1 MSMVKSL
8 ERLEQR
14 LAVMVAA
21 QETPQ
26 AWSSRG
32 EEGPMTMKNDNS
44 HGQEEADCR
53 AELILLSGACTSP
66 ASDTPT
72 IIRETNGKPSAPD
85 AGDLGLPSLE
95 NKKRV
100 KKGNLA
106 KEEENLSWPL
116 ALAEA
121 QEVRPRGSAGW
132 ESSLRQ
138 KPPVRLIFQ
147 AGQTRQEM
155 KIKES
160 NSVEPPRDLP
170 TPLRSSRR
178 RRSSSI
184 PIPTIDLTEDDSQDS
199 SRSSSTLSGSSSQEG
214 QNGSTEL
221 GTEETES
228 REVGMALEYQ
238 DGKDFGI
245 GELVW
250 GKIKGFSWWP
260 AIVVSYRA
268 TAKRPAASGMRW
280 VQWFGD
286 GKFSEVSAD
295 KLMGLMAFRQHFNLS
310 TFNKLV
316 SYRRAIYHALEVA
329 RSRSG
334 KTFSTAPGESLE
346 EQLKPMIDWA
356 LTGFKPLGF
365 KGLRPPKASENGV
378 LRNGTEEVLSLE
390 QCPPTKRLKTNLC
403 NNSKEQRV
411 EEEQTREQMVSEVTN
426 NSGSLEESCL
436 SCGRRNPATFH
447 PLFEGGLCQTCRD
460 RFLELF
466 YMYDEDGY
474 QSYCTVCCEGKEL
487 LLCSNAG
494 CCRCFCVECL
504 EVLVGRGT
512 SAKAKEQEP
521 WNCYMCQP
529 QRSYGVL
536 QRRQDWNTR
545 LQDFFTSDKGQEY
558 AAPKIYPTV
567 PAAKRRPIRVL
578 SLFAGIATG
587 YLVLKDLGIQVEK
600 YIASEICEDP
610 IAVGTMR
617 HEGNIT
623 YVHDVRN
630 ITKRNIEEWGPFDL
644 VIGGS
649 PCNDISLVN
658 PARKGLYADPSL
670 PQRIPAC
677 RSGSQPAA
685 PSFSLVEGTGRLFF
699 EFYHLLN
706 YARPKAGEERP
717 FFWMFENVVA
727 MRVNDKRDI
736 SRFLECN
743 PVMIDAIKIS
753 AAHRARY
760 FWGNLP
766 GMNRIFGFP
775 LHYTDVSNMGRGAR
789 QKLLRSWSVPV
800 IQHLF
805 SPLKDYFACD

>member
-21 QETPQ
+21 QETSQ
-26 AWSSRG
+26 AWSSLG
-32 EEGPMTMKNDNS
+32 EEGPATMKKDKS
-44 HGQEEADCR
+44 HDQEEADCR
-53 AELILLSGACTSP
+53 AELILINGDCTES
-66 ASDTPT
+66 ANDTPAL
-72 IIRETNGKPSAPD
+72 ILEANGKPSAPD
-85 AGDLGLPSLE
+85 AGGLGLPSLK
-95 NKKRV
+95 NNKRV
-100 KKGNLA
+100 SKGDLS
-106 KEEENLSWPL
+106 KEDLSWPL
-116 ALAEA
+116 ALAGA

-147 AGQTRQEM
+147 AGQTRHEM
-155 KIKES
+155 KIKET
-160 NSVEPPRDLP
+160 NSVESLRDLP
-170 TPLRSSRR
+170 APLRSSK
-178 RRSSSI
+178 RRSTTSI
-184 PIPTIDLTEDDSQDS
+184 PVTTIDLTEEDSQDS
-199 SRSSSTLSGSSSQEG
+199 SQSSSTLSGSSSA
-214 QNGSTEL
+214 EL
-221 GTEETES
+221 GAEESES
-228 REVGMALEYQ
+228 RDTGTALEYQ
-238 DGKDFGI
+238 DGKEFGI

-268 TAKRPAASGMRW
+268 TAKRQAVSGMRW

-295 KLMGLMAFRQHFNLS
+295 KLVGLMAFRQHFNSS

-334 KTFSTAPGESLE
+334 KTFSVTPGESLE
-346 EQLKPMIDWA
+346 EQLKPMVDWA
-356 LTGFKPLGF
+356 LTGFKPLGL
-365 KGLRPPKASENGV
+365 KGLRPPKASENGT

-390 QCPPTKRLKTNLC
+390 QYPPTKRLKTNPC
-403 NNSKEQRV
+403 NNNKEQRV
-411 EEEQTREQMVSEVTN
+411 EEDQTREQMVSEVTN
-426 NSGSLEESCL
+426 NSGSLEDSCL

-487 LLCSNAG
+487 LLCSNAS

-567 PAAKRRPIRVL
+567 PPAKRRPIRVL
-578 SLFAGIATG
+578 SLFDGIATG

-610 IAVGTMR
+610 IAVGTMQ
-617 HEGNIT
+617 HESNIT

-649 PCNDISLVN
+649 PCNDLSLVN
-658 PARKGLYADPSL
+658 PARKGLYGPPVLCPLCHSW
-670 PQRIPAC
+670 
-677 RSGSQPAA
+677 SQPAA
-685 PSFSLVEGTGRLFF
+685 PVLSLVEGTGRLFF

-789 QKLLRSWSVPV
+789 QKLLGRSWSVPV
-800 IQHLF
+800 IRHLF
-805 SPLKDYFACD
+805 SPLKDYFACE

>member
-32 EEGPMTMKNDNS
+32 EEGPATMRKESS

-53 AELILLSGACTSP
+53 AELILLNGACTSP
-66 ASDTPT
+66 TSNAPS
-72 IIRETNGKPSAPD
+72 IIRETNRKPSTPD
-85 AGDLGLPSLE
+85 AAGLGLPSLE
-95 NKKRV
+95 SNNKV
-100 KKGNLA
+100 SKGDTA
-106 KEEENLSWPL
+106 KEEQGLSWPL
-116 ALAEA
+116 ALAEV
-121 QEVRPRGSAGW
+121 QEAR
-132 ESSLRQ
+132 
-138 KPPVRLIFQ
+138 
-147 AGQTRQEM
+147 QTRQEM
-155 KIKES
+155 KIKET

-170 TPLRSSRR
+170 TPLRSSKRR
-178 RRSSSI
+178 QSTPIS
-184 PIPTIDLTEDDSQDS
+184 IPTIDLTEEDSRDS
-199 SRSSSTLSGSSSQEG
+199 SQSSSTLSGSSSQEG

-228 REVGMALEYQ
+228 RDAGMALEYQ

-295 KLMGLMAFRQHFNLS
+295 KLMGLVAFRQHFNLS

-316 SYRRAIYHALEVA
+316 SYRRAVYHALEVA

-403 NNSKEQRV
+403 TGGKEQRV

-494 CCRCFCVECL
+494 CYRCFCVECL

-558 AAPKIYPTV
+558 AAPKIYPMV
-567 PAAKRRPIRVL
+567 PPAKRRPIRVL
-578 SLFAGIATG
+578 SLFAGIATGHAGTAASSVSADEGDRETKESSAASDICPLAG

-658 PARKGLYADPSL
+658 PTRKGLY
-670 PQRIPAC
+670 
-677 RSGSQPAA
+677 
-685 PSFSLVEGTGRLFF
+685 EGTGRLFF

-766 GMNRIFGFP
+766 GMNRIFVFP

-805 SPLKDYFACD
+805 SPLKDYFACE